1 MGTQNILWNM
11 TKYVFTGSLIGVT
24 ISDRYASVVS
34 LKGGSMS
41 PTFNPHGDGLL
52 TRNISSYIHIFC
64 PLHSN
69 VGQILTGFHLTQV
82 TVFYWRNYASKSTS
96 FLKVM

>member
-1 MGTQNILWNM
+1 MGTQNFLWNM
-11 TKYVFTGSLIGVT
+11 TKYIFTGSLIGVT

-34 LKGGSMS
+34 VKGVSMS

-64 PLHSN
+64 PLLSN
-69 VGQILTGFHLTQV
+69 IGQIFTVFHLIQV
-82 TVFYWRNYASKSTS
+82 TEFYWRNYALKSTS